1 MDGGGLL
8 THLLDFME
16 QTIFFT
22 CCYYPQL
29 GLEANITQ
37 EVLYPATFTD
47 IEVRPLNG
55 TTAM

>member
-1 MDGGGLL
+1 MDGGLL

-16 QTIFFT
+16 WTIFFT
-22 CCYYPQL
+22 RCSYPQL
-29 GLEANITQ
+29 GLGANITQ

-47 IEVRPLNG
+47 IEIRPLNG